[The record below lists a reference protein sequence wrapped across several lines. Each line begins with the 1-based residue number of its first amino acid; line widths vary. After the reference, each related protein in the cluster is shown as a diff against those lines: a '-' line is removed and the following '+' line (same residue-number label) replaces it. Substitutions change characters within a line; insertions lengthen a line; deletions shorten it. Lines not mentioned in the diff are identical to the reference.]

1 MKKLEEVK
9 EEYKEYETQSTFVN
23 TLEDFIAFLDVGIDE
38 SDVGVSDFTTE
49 IHENKKWQVAAFFRN
64 MFPFIFEEEDIS
76 FYDYDNELLLQ
87 GVALAGNQRTYFE
100 TMKNIATEENYKELL
115 RLADFSTDYYNNHI
129 SYIETQRDVLEMNFK
144 GYNMCNSKYKDKR
157 QMFHEFFME
166 KINELTPHK
175 VVEKVKQI

>member
-38 SDVGVSDFTTE
+38 SDVGVADFTTE

-144 GYNMCNSKYKDKR
+144 GYNMSNSKYKDNR
-157 QMFHEFFME
+157 DVFHAFFME

>member
-23 TLEDFIAFLDVGIDE
+23 TLEDFISFLDVGIDE

-49 IHENKKWQVAAFFRN
+49 IHENKKWQIAAFFRN

-87 GVALAGNQRTYFE
+87 GVALAENQKKYFE
-100 TMKNIATEENYKELL
+100 IMKQIATEENYKELL
-115 RLADFSTDYYNNHI
+115 KLTDFTTDYYNNHI
-129 SYIETQRDVLEMNFK
+129 GFIESGRDILEMNFK
-144 GYNMCNSKYKDKR
+144 GYNMSNSRYKDNR
-157 QMFHEFFME
+157 DVFHEFFME
-166 KINELTPHK
+166 KVNELTPHNI
-175 VVEKVKQI
+175 VEKVKKI

>member
-1 MKKLEEVK
+1 MKKIEEIQ
-9 EEYKEYETQSTFVN
+9 EEYQEYKTQSTFVD
-23 TLEDFIAFLDVGIDE
+23 TLEDFIAFLDIGIDE
-38 SDVGVSDFTTE
+38 SDVGISDFATE
-49 IHENKKWQVAAFFRN
+49 IHENKKWQVTAYFRN
-64 MFPFIFEEEDIS
+64 MLPFIFEQEDIS

-87 GVALAGNQRTYFE
+87 GVALAGNQRNYFE

-144 GYNMCNSKYKDKR
+144 GYNMCNSKYKDNR
-157 QMFHEFFME
+157 DIFHEFFMK

-175 VVEKVKQI
+175 VVEKIK